1 MVFSEEEKKKFAKLA
16 EDKTVVIVTGV
27 NYIGQ
32 PFETRGIILSDKTPK
47 GKYAYIGDDS
57 IGLYVGQNKR
67 QSSSKMFV
75 PLKTR
80 LDKSLM
86 RENFYLAMIRES
98 KTDKVIYENEEFDSI
113 DYLMRTDGMRAWGH
127 ESGALSLYA
136 RTVKDLIGKP
146 VIINGNQGVIRALR
160 TYDDR
165 DTWATVA
172 EYTDGYSFTVTDCK
186 RGTIAL
192 DKTAISVIDEL
203 ENQDA
208 SESN

>member
-16 EDKTVVIVTGV
+16 EDKTVVIVTGI

-32 PFETRGIILSDKTPK
+32 PFETRGIILNDKTPK
-47 GKYAYIGDDS
+47 GKYAYIGDDT

-75 PLKTR
+75 PLKIR

-86 RENFYLAMIRES
+86 RENFYLATIRES
-98 KTDKVIYENEEFDSI
+98 KTDKVIYENGDFDAI
-113 DYLMRTDGMRAWGH
+113 DYLMRTDGMIAWGH
-127 ESGALSLYA
+127 EDCVLSTYA
-136 RTVKDLIGKP
+136 RTVKGLIGKP
-146 VIINGNQGVIRALR
+146 AIINGTQGVIRALR

-165 DTWATVA
+165 DTWATLV
-172 EYTDGYSFTVTDCK
+172 ESTDGYSFTVADCK

-192 DKTAISVIDEL
+192 DKTAVGIIDEL
-203 ENQDA
+203 ENQDT
-208 SESN
+208 SESD